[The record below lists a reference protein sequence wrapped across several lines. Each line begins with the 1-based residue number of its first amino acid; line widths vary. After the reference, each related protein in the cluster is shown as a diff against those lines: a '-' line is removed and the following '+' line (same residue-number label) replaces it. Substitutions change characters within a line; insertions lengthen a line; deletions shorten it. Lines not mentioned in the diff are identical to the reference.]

1 MAQTLEDRN
10 LWNVQRRKW
19 QRSAGLIKLQMRK
32 KRKWLHQENC
42 EVDYG
47 KSTNGRVWVLRYPT
61 FEWTDMLWRL
71 TNCRIIIIIKRCFRN
86 RCIVSSKKQQILCPI
101 KYYISDL
108 PRIAFLNSICFTY
121 CGSVSWNV
129 DVVSALQ
136 KALLSSSQN
145 IGCSYSTAHS
155 PILWATALL
164 WCCLRVKRLC
174 FCSILP

>member
-10 LWNVQRRKW
+10 LWNVERRKW
-19 QRSAGLIKLQMRK
+19 QRSACLIKLQMRK

-47 KSTNGRVWVLRYPT
+47 
-61 FEWTDMLWRL
+61 
-71 TNCRIIIIIKRCFRN
+71 KRCFRN

-155 PILWATALL
+155 PI
-164 WCCLRVKRLC
+164 VGY
-174 FCSILP
+174 SITMVLFTCETFMFLQYFAVV

>member
-10 LWNVQRRKW
+10 LWNVERRKW

-42 EVDYG
+42 EVDY
-47 KSTNGRVWVLRYPT
+47 S
-61 FEWTDMLWRL
+61 
-71 TNCRIIIIIKRCFRN
+71 KRCFRN